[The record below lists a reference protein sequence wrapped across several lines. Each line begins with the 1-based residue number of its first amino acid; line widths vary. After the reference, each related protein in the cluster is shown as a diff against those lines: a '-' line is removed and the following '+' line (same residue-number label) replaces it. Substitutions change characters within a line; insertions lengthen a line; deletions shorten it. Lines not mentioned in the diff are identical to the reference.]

1 MKPETELD
9 DDAESQRP
17 LNWGDGVAGI
27 PMKTM
32 ARRSPTIR
40 FRTAAAAAVTLKAV
54 KPKFRKQRSVTAK
67 RLPLQEAM
75 KNGNSEIAF
84 CSTSELLASTR
95 WVRLTFSILCPL
107 YSKQCQH

>member
-1 MKPETELD
+1 MKYLIFHRQFEEPAPVKPETELD

-27 PMKTM
+27 PLKTI

-84 CSTSELLASTR
+84 L
-95 WVRLTFSILCPL
+95 
-107 YSKQCQH
+107 